1 MMNAVRTAT
10 IAGALLLAT
19 SSAHALVSNGDFE
32 TTSADVGI
40 VNGNALSG
48 LAGSTGGNSWDVYR
62 SIPGWTTSS
71 GAGIEVQTNGTLSS
85 IDAQSGQHYVEL
97 DSHPSGSSNSSM
109 QQSVALGVGSYE
121 LSFYYSPRNND
132 TDSNGIFYEILGGI
146 LPQMLIQ
153 GPGAGPPVT
162 SVGTWS
168 LVTALFNVTTAGN
181 YDLRFSATG
190 TQNTLGGFIDTVS
203 ITAVP
208 IPAAGLLLPVGVA
221 LLGFASRRRKT
232 G

>member
-19 SSAHALVSNGDFE
+19 SSANAVVFNGDFE
-32 TTSADVGI
+32 TTSGDVGI
-40 VNGNALSG
+40 VNTIQLSD
-48 LAGSTGGNSWDVYR
+48 LAGTGSWDVYT
-62 SIPGWTTSS
+62 SIPGWTSNS
-71 GAGIEVQTNGTLSS
+71 GAGIEVQTNGTLGS
-85 IDAQSGQHYVEL
+85 IDAHSGQHYVEL

-121 LSFYYSPRNND
+121 LSFYYSPRNDD
-132 TDSNGIFYEILGGI
+132 TASNGIFYEILGGI
-146 LPQMLIQ
+146 LGQQ
-153 GPGAGPPVT
+153 KVEGPGAGPPVT

-168 LVTALFNVTTAGN
+168 LVTALFKVTTAGN

-190 TQNTLGGFIDTVS
+190 TENTLGGFVDTVS

-221 LLGFASRRRKT
+221 LLGFAARRRKT